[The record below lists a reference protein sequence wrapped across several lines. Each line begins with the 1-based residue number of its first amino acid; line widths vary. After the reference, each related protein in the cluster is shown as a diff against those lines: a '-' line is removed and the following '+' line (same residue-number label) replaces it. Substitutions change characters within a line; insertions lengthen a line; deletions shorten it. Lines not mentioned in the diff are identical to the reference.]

1 MTPVSVPNPQLTA
14 ERQSAVLTVCLL
26 LIALLLGWQ
35 VKTAVQ
41 NASRTIEQGGFMADV
56 PPGWLVQPGAGDL
69 VVVARNPQALNHL
82 YRVSQ
87 LPAASDLDS
96 LAENR
101 NLVRIR
107 LDSSYRV
114 LDASPVIFDGR
125 DGYKINFARV
135 DLNPNGLPQVIEGI
149 DYYFAAEDRVII
161 LSLEARSETFATAL
175 PAFQRFMQSVTYQSG
190 E

>member
-1 MTPVSVPNPQLTA
+1 MTPVSVPNPQLTS
-14 ERQSAVLTVCLL
+14 ERQSAVLTIVLL

-41 NASRTIEQGGFMADV
+41 NASRPIEQAGFTADV
-56 PPGWLVQPGAGDL
+56 PAGWLVQPGAGDL
-69 VVVARNPQALNHL
+69 AFVVRNPQALNHL

-87 LPAASDLDS
+87 VPAASALDV

-101 NLVRIR
+101 NLVRLR
-107 LDSSYRV
+107 LDDTYRV

-125 DGYKINFARV
+125 DGYKISFARV

-149 DYYFAAEDRVII
+149 DYYFATEDRVMI